1 MKSAFIDIII
11 PENKKALYAELKNQY
26 NPEGS
31 DIRNYQHH
39 LTNTL
44 IEFDHF
50 CAEHD
55 IKYSLAYGTMLGAVR
70 HKGFIPWDDD
80 VDIFMDRDNY
90 NKLHKLMK
98 GKYNEL
104 TPSLSV
110 VMGIRPELWS
120 PPFAHIDI
128 FILDNSP
135 DNFLYKYIKLFFAL
149 SLYSIIKC
157 RGRIDSNNKKTWRKL
172 RPWYIFIPV
181 AIFASYSKWHN
192 CLTSVSQWFQNKAS
206 SSYCLSGYFKSYKK
220 TDCCSFAKIEFEGY
234 NFPIFAGYDSL
245 LKVSYGNYM
254 ELPNHIH
261 EHGIVNSLLS
271 EQKDEMSN
279 QYYEQKNCSKM
290 K

>member
-1 MKSAFIDIII
+1 MKSSFIDIII
-11 PENKKALYAELKNQY
+11 PENKKTLYAELKKQY

-39 LTNTL
+39 LTGTL
-44 IEFDHF
+44 IEFDQF

-80 VDIFMDRDNY
+80 ADLFMDRDNY
-90 NKLHKLMK
+90 NKLRKLMK

-120 PPFAHIDI
+120 PPFAYIDI
-128 FILDNSP
+128 FILDSCP
-135 DNFLYKYIKLFFAL
+135 DNRLLRYIKLIIAL
-149 SLYSIIKC
+149 LLYYIVKA
-157 RGRIDSNNKKTWRKL
+157 RGRIDSNSRKAWKKL

-206 SSYCLSGYFKSYKK
+206 SSYQVYNDCLKGYF
-220 TDCCSFAKIEFEGY
+220 
-234 NFPIFAGYDSL
+234 
-245 LKVSYGNYM
+245 
-254 ELPNHIH
+254 
-261 EHGIVNSLLS
+261 
-271 EQKDEMSN
+271 
-279 QYYEQKNCSKM
+279 
-290 K
+290 